1 MKNEVKDFKRK
12 ELFDM
17 YHERSNPF
25 LFVTTKIDITN
36 IVNYCKKH
44 KNYYATIGYFI
55 LLAANEL
62 DCFKYRLENNKIYKY
77 DDLRVNFVQMIDDD
91 EIGFFGW
98 DNKSSYKDFIKEFEQ
113 NQDKFFKEKILYD
126 SIDEGEVWF
135 SCTPWFEFSSLV
147 VPFDKNITV
156 PQFIWSKFIEE
167 NDKVYTNLM
176 IMVHHGFADGNHVGK
191 FLKLLNEKID
201 NLDAI
206 VGKEV
211 H

>member
-77 DDLRVNFVQMIDDD
+77 DDLRANFVQMIDDD
-91 EIGFFGW
+91 EIGFFGC
-98 DNKSSYKDFIKEFEQ
+98 DNKSSYKEFINEFEQ
-113 NQDKFFKEKILYD
+113 NQDKFFKEKISYD

>member
-1 MKNEVKDFKRK
+1 MRHEVKDFKRK

-36 IVNYCKKH
+36 IVNYCKIH

-62 DCFKYRLENNKIYKY
+62 DCFKYRVENNKIYKY
-77 DDLRVNFVQMIDDD
+77 DDLKCQFVQMFDDD
-91 EIGFFGW
+91 EIGFFAC
-98 DNKSSYKDFIKEFEQ
+98 DKKDSYKEFINEFTS
-113 NQDKFFKEKILYD
+113 NQDKFFKEKVSSD
-126 SIDEGEVWF
+126 SVDEGEIWF
-135 SCTPWFEFSSLV
+135 SCAPWFGFSSLV
-147 VPFDKNITV
+147 VPFDKAITV

-191 FLKLLNEKID
+191 FLKILNEKIEDFD
-201 NLDAI
+201 NI
-206 VGKEV
+206 VSKEV
-211 H
+211 Y